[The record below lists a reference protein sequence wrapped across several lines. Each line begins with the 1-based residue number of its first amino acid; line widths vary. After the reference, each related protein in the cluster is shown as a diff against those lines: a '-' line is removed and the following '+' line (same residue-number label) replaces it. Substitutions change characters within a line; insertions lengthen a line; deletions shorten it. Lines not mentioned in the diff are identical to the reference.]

1 MDIEITKVENVINEV
16 VRIETDAMILLLLTL
31 KLSCCI
37 YGVNSYNIP
46 AEESTQ

>member
-16 VRIETDAMILLLLTL
+16 VWIETDAMILLLLTL
-31 KLSCCI
+31 KLSYYI
-37 YGVNSYNIP
+37 FGYGYNIS